1 MNGMEVPAWPFV
13 LLPSMWT
20 ARFSLRTR
28 EFCRASKTRCSW
40 RSITGIQLVLSTG
53 RSAGECWYV
62 LEQLPQ
68 IRYAVTYTGSM
79 VQDLKTGA
87 VLYHCPLQAD
97 DLRII
102 YDRLR
107 QYDGLW
113 SLFADGEV
121 YNPRAQMAQFGR
133 YYPEELRELFEHS
146 HTYIDDM
153 DRLIAETDRAG
164 REGLYLL
171 LQQGRERTRKSG
183 CGEASVL
190 RDRRGLC
197 RSGGHE
203 PRDEQG
209 ACAGRAGRS
218 ARHCRRAKSLPS
230 ATAATTRRCWPY
242 AGVGVAM
249 ANGEEELKKIA
260 DRIAPS
266 NEAGGVAD
274 ILEMAVR
281 GDL

>member
-1 MNGMEVPAWPFV
+1 MAIRLVAVDVDGTLVTADQRV
-13 LLPSMWT
+13 LPRVKDAVQL
-20 ARFSLRTR
+20 AVDH
-28 EFCRASKTRCSW
+28 
-40 RSITGIQLVLSTG
+40 GIQLVLCTG

-113 SLFADGEV
+113 SLFADGKV

-146 HTYIDDM
+146 HTYVDDM
-153 DRLIAETDRAG
+153 DRLIAERTEPVEKVYISYCSKEESVRARAAAAKLPYYATG
-164 REGLYLL
+164 AGFADLEVMNPATNKGAALSALAEML
-171 LQQGRERTRKSG
+171 GIAQGE
-183 CGEASVL
+183 VL
-190 RDRRGLC
+190 AIGD
-197 RSGGHE
+197 SSN
-203 PRDEQG
+203 D
-209 ACAGRAGRS
+209 
-218 ARHCRRAKSLPS
+218 
-230 ATAATTRRCWPY
+230 AAMLAY

-249 ANGEEELKKIA
+249 ANGEEPLKKIA

-266 NEAGGVAD
+266 NEEGGVAD

-281 GDL
+281 GEI

>member
-1 MNGMEVPAWPFV
+1 MAIRLVAVDVDGTLVTADQRV
-13 LLPSMWT
+13 LPRVRNAVQL
-20 ARFSLRTR
+20 AVDH
-28 EFCRASKTRCSW
+28 
-40 RSITGIQLVLSTG
+40 GIQLVLCTG

-113 SLFADGEV
+113 SLFADGKV

-146 HTYIDDM
+146 HTYVDDM
-153 DRLIAETDRAG
+153 DRLIAERTEPVEKVYISYCSKEESVRARAAAAKLPYYATG
-164 REGLYLL
+164 AGFADLEVMNPATNKGLALGAL
-171 LQQGRERTRKSG
+171 AETLGIAQSE
-183 CGEASVL
+183 VL
-190 RDRRGLC
+190 AIGD
-197 RSGGHE
+197 SSN
-203 PRDEQG
+203 D
-209 ACAGRAGRS
+209 
-218 ARHCRRAKSLPS
+218 
-230 ATAATTRRCWPY
+230 AAMLAY

-249 ANGEEELKKIA
+249 ANGEEELKKRA

-266 NEAGGVAD
+266 NEEGGVAD

-281 GDL
+281 GEI

>member
-1 MNGMEVPAWPFV
+1 MAIRLVAVDVDGTLLTADQRV
-13 LLPSMWT
+13 LPRVKDAVQL
-20 ARFSLRTR
+20 AVDH
-28 EFCRASKTRCSW
+28 
-40 RSITGIQLVLSTG
+40 GIQLVLSTG

-97 DLRII
+97 DLRVI
-102 YDRLR
+102 YDLLR

-153 DRLIAETDRAG
+153 DRLIAE
-164 REGLYLL
+164 
-171 LQQGRERTRKSG
+171 RT
-183 CGEASVL
+183 
-190 RDRRGLC
+190 
-197 RSGGHE
+197 E
-203 PRDEQG
+203 PVEKVYISY
-209 ACAGRAGRS
+209 CSKEES
-218 ARHCRRAKSLPS
+218 ARARAAAAKLPYY
-230 ATAATTRRCWPY
+230 ATGAGFADLEVMNPATNKGLALGALAEALGIAQSEVLAIGDSSNDAAMLAY

>member
-1 MNGMEVPAWPFV
+1 MAIRLVAVDVDGTLVTADQRV
-13 LLPSMWT
+13 LPRVKDAVQL
-20 ARFSLRTR
+20 AVDH
-28 EFCRASKTRCSW
+28 
-40 RSITGIQLVLSTG
+40 GIQLVLSTG

-113 SLFADGEV
+113 SLFADGKV

-146 HTYIDDM
+146 HTYVDDM
-153 DRLIAETDRAG
+153 DKMIAERIGPVEKVYISYCSKEESVRARAAAAKLPYYATG
-164 REGLYLL
+164 AGFADLEVMNPATNKGLALGAL
-171 LQQGRERTRKSG
+171 AETLGIAQSE
-183 CGEASVL
+183 VL
-190 RDRRGLC
+190 AIGD
-197 RSGGHE
+197 SSN
-203 PRDEQG
+203 D
-209 ACAGRAGRS
+209 
-218 ARHCRRAKSLPS
+218 
-230 ATAATTRRCWPY
+230 AAMLAY

-249 ANGEEELKKIA
+249 ANGEEELKKRA

-266 NEAGGVAD
+266 NEEGGVAD

-281 GDL
+281 GEI

>member
-1 MNGMEVPAWPFV
+1 MAIRLVAVDVDGTLLTADQRV
-13 LLPSMWT
+13 LPRVKDAVQL
-20 ARFSLRTR
+20 AVDH
-28 EFCRASKTRCSW
+28 
-40 RSITGIQLVLSTG
+40 GIQLVLSTG

-113 SLFADGEV
+113 SLFADGKV

-153 DRLIAETDRAG
+153 DRLIAE
-164 REGLYLL
+164 
-171 LQQGRERTRKSG
+171 RT
-183 CGEASVL
+183 
-190 RDRRGLC
+190 
-197 RSGGHE
+197 E
-203 PRDEQG
+203 PVEKVYISY
-209 ACAGRAGRS
+209 CSKEES
-218 ARHCRRAKSLPS
+218 ARARAAAAKLPYY
-230 ATAATTRRCWPY
+230 ATGAGFADLEVMNPATNKGLALGALAETLGIAQSEVLAIGDSSNDAAMLAY

-249 ANGEEELKKIA
+249 ANGEEELKKLA

-266 NEAGGVAD
+266 NEVGGVAD

>member
-1 MNGMEVPAWPFV
+1 MAIRLVAVDVDGTLLTADQRV
-13 LLPSMWT
+13 LPRVKDAVQL
-20 ARFSLRTR
+20 AVDH
-28 EFCRASKTRCSW
+28 
-40 RSITGIQLVLSTG
+40 GIQLVLSTG

-113 SLFADGEV
+113 SLFADGKV

-153 DRLIAETDRAG
+153 DRLIAE
-164 REGLYLL
+164 
-171 LQQGRERTRKSG
+171 RT
-183 CGEASVL
+183 
-190 RDRRGLC
+190 
-197 RSGGHE
+197 E
-203 PRDEQG
+203 PVEKVYISY
-209 ACAGRAGRS
+209 CSKEES
-218 ARHCRRAKSLPS
+218 ARARAAAAKLPYY
-230 ATAATTRRCWPY
+230 ATGAGFADLEVMNPATNKGLALGALAEALGIAQSEVLAIGDSSNDAAMLAY

-249 ANGEEELKKIA
+249 ANGEEELKKLA

-266 NEAGGVAD
+266 NEVGGVAD

>member
-1 MNGMEVPAWPFV
+1 MAIRLVAVDVDGTLVTADQRV
-13 LLPSMWT
+13 LPRVKDAVQL
-20 ARFSLRTR
+20 AVDH
-28 EFCRASKTRCSW
+28 
-40 RSITGIQLVLSTG
+40 GIQLVLCTG

-113 SLFADGEV
+113 SLFADGKV

-146 HTYIDDM
+146 HTYVDDM
-153 DRLIAETDRAG
+153 DRLIAE
-164 REGLYLL
+164 
-171 LQQGRERTRKSG
+171 RT
-183 CGEASVL
+183 
-190 RDRRGLC
+190 
-197 RSGGHE
+197 E
-203 PRDEQG
+203 PVEKVYISY
-209 ACAGRAGRS
+209 CSKEES
-218 ARHCRRAKSLPS
+218 ARARAAAAKLPYY
-230 ATAATTRRCWPY
+230 ATGAGFADLEVMNPATNKGLALGALAETLGIAQSEVLAIGDSSNDAAMLAY

-249 ANGEEELKKIA
+249 ANGEEPLKKSA

-266 NEAGGVAD
+266 NEEGGVAD

-281 GDL
+281 GEI

>member
-1 MNGMEVPAWPFV
+1 MAIRLVAVDVDGTLLTADQRV
-13 LLPSMWT
+13 LPSVKD
-20 ARFSLRTR
+20 AVQL
-28 EFCRASKTRCSW
+28 AVDH
-40 RSITGIQLVLSTG
+40 GIQLVLSTG

-97 DLRII
+97 DLRVI

-113 SLFADGEV
+113 SLFADGKV

-153 DRLIAETDRAG
+153 DRLIAE
-164 REGLYLL
+164 
-171 LQQGRERTRKSG
+171 RT
-183 CGEASVL
+183 
-190 RDRRGLC
+190 
-197 RSGGHE
+197 E
-203 PRDEQG
+203 PVEKVYISY
-209 ACAGRAGRS
+209 CSKEES
-218 ARHCRRAKSLPS
+218 ARARAAAAKLPYY
-230 ATAATTRRCWPY
+230 ATGAGFADLEVMNPATNKGLALGALAEALGIAQSEVLAIGDSSNDAAMLAY

>member
-1 MNGMEVPAWPFV
+1 MY
-13 LLPSMWT
+13 
-20 ARFSLRTR
+20 
-28 EFCRASKTRCSW
+28 RA
-40 RSITGIQLVLSTG
+40 L
-53 RSAGECWYV
+53 GECWYV

-113 SLFADGEV
+113 SLFADGKV

-146 HTYIDDM
+146 HTYVDDM
-153 DRLIAETDRAG
+153 DRLIAE
-164 REGLYLL
+164 
-171 LQQGRERTRKSG
+171 RT
-183 CGEASVL
+183 
-190 RDRRGLC
+190 
-197 RSGGHE
+197 E
-203 PRDEQG
+203 PVEKVYISY
-209 ACAGRAGRS
+209 CSKEES
-218 ARHCRRAKSLPS
+218 ARARAAAAKLPYYATGAGFADLEVMNPATNKGLALS
-230 ATAATTRRCWPY
+230 ALAEMLGIAQGEVLAIGDSSNDAAMLAY

-249 ANGEEELKKIA
+249 ANGSDATRAAADFVTASNDKDGIAIFIEEHL
-260 DRIAPS
+260 
-266 NEAGGVAD
+266 
-274 ILEMAVR
+274 L
-281 GDL
+281 

>member
-1 MNGMEVPAWPFV
+1 MAIRLVAVDVDGTLLTADQRV
-13 LLPSMWT
+13 LPRVKDAVQL
-20 ARFSLRTR
+20 AVDH
-28 EFCRASKTRCSW
+28 
-40 RSITGIQLVLSTG
+40 GIQLVLSTG

-113 SLFADGEV
+113 SLFADGKV

-153 DRLIAETDRAG
+153 DRLIAE
-164 REGLYLL
+164 
-171 LQQGRERTRKSG
+171 RT
-183 CGEASVL
+183 
-190 RDRRGLC
+190 
-197 RSGGHE
+197 E
-203 PRDEQG
+203 PVEKVDISYCSKEE
-209 ACAGRAGRS
+209 S
-218 ARHCRRAKSLPS
+218 ARARAAAAKLPYY
-230 ATAATTRRCWPY
+230 ATGAGFADLEVMNPATNKGLALGALAEALGIAQSEVLAIGDSSNDAAMLAY

>member
-1 MNGMEVPAWPFV
+1 MAIRLVAVDVDGTLVTADQRV
-13 LLPSMWT
+13 LPRVKDAVQL
-20 ARFSLRTR
+20 AVDH
-28 EFCRASKTRCSW
+28 
-40 RSITGIQLVLSTG
+40 GIQLVLSTG

-79 VQDLKTGA
+79 VQDLQTGA

-97 DLRII
+97 DLRVI

-113 SLFADGEV
+113 SVFADGKV

-146 HTYIDDM
+146 HTYVDDM
-153 DRLIAETDRAG
+153 DKMIAERIG
-164 REGLYLL
+164 PVEKVYISYCSK
-171 LQQGRERTRKSG
+171 E
-183 CGEASVL
+183 E
-190 RDRRGLC
+190 
-197 RSGGHE
+197 
-203 PRDEQG
+203 
-209 ACAGRAGRS
+209 S
-218 ARHCRRAKSLPS
+218 ARARAAAAKLPYYATGAGFADLEVMNPATNKGAALS
-230 ATAATTRRCWPY
+230 ALAEMLSIAQGEVLAIGDSSNDAAMLAY

-266 NEAGGVAD
+266 NEEGGVAD

-281 GDL
+281 GEI

>member
-1 MNGMEVPAWPFV
+1 MAIRLVAVDVDGTLLTADQRV
-13 LLPSMWT
+13 LPRVKDAVQL
-20 ARFSLRTR
+20 AVDH
-28 EFCRASKTRCSW
+28 
-40 RSITGIQLVLSTG
+40 GIQLVLSTG

-87 VLYHCPLQAD
+87 VLYHGPLQAD
-97 DLRII
+97 DLRVI

-113 SLFADGEV
+113 SLFADGKV

-153 DRLIAETDRAG
+153 DRLIAE
-164 REGLYLL
+164 
-171 LQQGRERTRKSG
+171 RT
-183 CGEASVL
+183 
-190 RDRRGLC
+190 
-197 RSGGHE
+197 E
-203 PRDEQG
+203 PVEKVYISY
-209 ACAGRAGRS
+209 CSKEES
-218 ARHCRRAKSLPS
+218 ARARAAAAKLPYY
-230 ATAATTRRCWPY
+230 ATGAGFADLEVMNPATNKGLALGALAEALGIAQSEVLAIGDSSNDAAMLAY

-249 ANGEEELKKIA
+249 ANGEEELKKLA

>member
-1 MNGMEVPAWPFV
+1 MAIRLVAVDVDGTLVTADQRV
-13 LLPSMWT
+13 LPRVKDAVQL
-20 ARFSLRTR
+20 AVDH
-28 EFCRASKTRCSW
+28 
-40 RSITGIQLVLSTG
+40 GIQLVLCTG

-97 DLRII
+97 DLRVI

-113 SLFADGEV
+113 SLFADGKV

-146 HTYIDDM
+146 HTYVDDM
-153 DRLIAETDRAG
+153 DRLIAERTEPVEKVYISYCSKEESTRARAAAAKLPYYATG
-164 REGLYLL
+164 AGFADLEVMNPATNKGLALGAL
-171 LQQGRERTRKSG
+171 AETLGIAQGE
-183 CGEASVL
+183 VL
-190 RDRRGLC
+190 AIGD
-197 RSGGHE
+197 SSN
-203 PRDEQG
+203 D
-209 ACAGRAGRS
+209 
-218 ARHCRRAKSLPS
+218 
-230 ATAATTRRCWPY
+230 AAMLAY

-249 ANGEEELKKIA
+249 ANGEEPLKKIA

-266 NEAGGVAD
+266 NEEGGVAD

-281 GDL
+281 GEI